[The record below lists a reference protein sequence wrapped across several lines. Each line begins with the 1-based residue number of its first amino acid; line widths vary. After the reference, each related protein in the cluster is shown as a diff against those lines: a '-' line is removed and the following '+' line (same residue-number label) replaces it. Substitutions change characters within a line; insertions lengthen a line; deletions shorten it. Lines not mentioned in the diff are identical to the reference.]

1 MSLHRSV
8 LWLKTYLKKR
18 FNTSQQLPKS
28 AFSLSTPSLKSKCL
42 KSREVTHSSVTLTL
56 EEKGPKHQGT
66 EIGLKSSWLDTN
78 PCFFPHSRGREPFL
92 ARGGS
97 CTPRPQHK
105 SPHAPCPH
113 LLRVSKGMVLGSCT
127 SPGSPQ
133 SCSLNL
139 SVLVLPAPY
148 LVPAVQ
154 FPGFPDLW
162 PSS

>member
-1 MSLHRSV
+1 M
-8 LWLKTYLKKR
+8 KKR

-42 KSREVTHSSVTLTL
+42 KSREVTHSSVALML
-56 EEKGPKHQGT
+56 EVKGPKHQGA
-66 EIGLKSSWLDTN
+66 EVGLKSSWLDTK

-92 ARGGS
+92 ARGRS

-105 SPHAPCPH
+105 SPPAPSPH
-113 LLRVSKGMVLGSCT
+113 LLRVSKGMVLGSRT

-133 SCSLNL
+133 SCSLSL
-139 SVLVLPAPY
+139 SVLALPAPY
-148 LVPAVQ
+148 LVPAAQ